1 MMQYLNRTDGEKL
14 HLATAICEYLN
25 DLIAHDVDAVH
36 NLCENRVPCNM
47 KLTKHPTVQVVA
59 TCCAPPMVGLIGI
72 LNGFIGTQEDG
83 WGYIAGR
90 YGDDGKLLG
99 FDLADKFERIPE
111 REG

>member
-1 MMQYLNRTDGEKL
+1 
-14 HLATAICEYLN
+14 
-25 DLIAHDVDAVH
+25 
-36 NLCENRVPCNM
+36 
-47 KLTKHPTVQVVA
+47 
-59 TCCAPPMVGLIGI
+59 MVGLIGI